1 MHPKKIRE
9 QMTTTTAYQ
18 HICQLQLQKAQT
30 NHDFSDLLKHYKD
43 KIVEYD
49 TQLIKL
55 EEKFF
60 GNGLIGGKTEAEFCD
75 AAAAVVSLV
84 PLSGVLTFSPFSGL
98 ASIGI
103 KIS

>member
-1 MHPKKIRE
+1 
-9 QMTTTTAYQ
+9 MTTTTAYQ

-55 EEKFF
+55 EEKLVKETKKR
-60 GNGLIGGKTEAEFCD
+60 LILGIG
-75 AAAAVVSLV
+75 AAKIAVIAIFVTINL
-84 PLSGVLTFSPFSGL
+84 L
-98 ASIGI
+98 
-103 KIS
+103 